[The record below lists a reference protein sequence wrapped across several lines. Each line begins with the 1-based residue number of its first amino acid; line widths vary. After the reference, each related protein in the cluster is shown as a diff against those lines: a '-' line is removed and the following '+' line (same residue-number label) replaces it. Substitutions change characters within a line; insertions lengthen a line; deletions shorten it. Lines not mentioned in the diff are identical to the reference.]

1 MYRQGGKVQRDM
13 LTYSGCKVGS
23 ELRFNPS
30 GFPTRP
36 CVLVQAGITEYHRLG
51 GLNNNYLFL
60 KVLEAKSSTSG
71 CQHGQILGEDP
82 LPVYR

>member
-1 MYRQGGKVQRDM
+1 M

-23 ELRFNPS
+23 ELRFKPS

-36 CVLVQAGITEYHRLG
+36 CVLVQTGITEYHRQG
-51 GLNNNYLFL
+51 GLNNNDLFL
-60 KVLEAKSSTSG
+60 KVLEAKVQRQG
-71 CQHGQILGEDP
+71 CQHGQVLGEDP